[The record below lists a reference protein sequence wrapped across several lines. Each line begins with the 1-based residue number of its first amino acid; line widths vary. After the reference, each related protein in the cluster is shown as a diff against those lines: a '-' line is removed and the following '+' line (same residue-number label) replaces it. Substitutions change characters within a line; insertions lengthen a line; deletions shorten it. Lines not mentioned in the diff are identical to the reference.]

1 MLAAAHRLFF
11 ALVPDAPACQA
22 IESAAH
28 DLKAAK
34 IIGGRWV
41 VASKYHLTI
50 QFLGSYEGLP
60 ENIIQSATAAAA
72 QLKFAPF
79 DFTLD
84 RVTTFRGRF
93 QSPCVMRC
101 GQHSERMLQT
111 LRDELGDRLPAAEF
125 RQERERRFLPHLTIA
140 YADRTLPEAI
150 PIAPITSRASEL
162 VLISSDA
169 AARYETRARWPLV
182 A

>member
-11 ALVPDAPACQA
+11 ALVPDAPARQA
-22 IESAAH
+22 IESAAN

-34 IIGGRWV
+34 LIGGRWV
-41 VASKYHLTI
+41 AAGKYHLTI
-50 QFLGSYEGLP
+50 RFLGSYQGLP
-60 ENIIQSATAAAA
+60 EDTVQSAKAAAA
-72 QLKFAPF
+72 QMKVAPF

-84 RVTTFRGRF
+84 RVTAFRGRF

-101 GQHSERMLQT
+101 AQDSERMLQT
-111 LRDELGDRLPAAEF
+111 LRDQLGERLPAAEF
-125 RQERERRFLPHLTIA
+125 GQERERRFLPHLTIA
-140 YADRTLPEAI
+140 YSDRTLAEAI

-169 AARYETRARWPLV
+169 AARYETLARWPLL